1 MKRYQSLTLIAFI
14 TFTLGLSGL
23 VIFRVQASGPKARWT
38 QQIAAQVQEKRNT
51 EAQPKVEAVS
61 ATFTPAT
68 GLLSITLN
76 NNLITDPGG
85 QQETVRLSS
94 DAAAQRVKIQNSQNA
109 DLIIFG
115 TVASPVTNVTINIT
129 GTNPNVAGLGGLVD
143 MNPGSPGAGFG
154 ALNETVTLTGG
165 AEKDTIIAAP
175 LQALNVDGG
184 GGEDTL
190 IVNSSSSTTFNV
202 TSANGGTFTPGGT
215 FSNIENLTGGTAND
229 TFNIASGGSLTG
241 KLDGGAN
248 IDTLDYNAFATSAS
262 VNLGTGSTGLGGTI
276 DGSQENPPQSAT
288 TASGTVTI
296 TNFNPVT
303 KTFDISATVSNL
315 PPASV
320 TGFHIHRAQ
329 VGTNGAIIIDL
340 AALFGLGTLVPAGT
354 GFTFTAT
361 GVSLPAQH
369 EAAFLGGIT
378 YFNVHTAAA
387 PGGLIRGQ
395 IFSNGNVNLASGTA
409 TGTGGVSNVEN
420 AIGGSAADSL
430 VGSFGINNLAG
441 NAGNDTI
448 VAGPGNDTLNG
459 GDNNDVLVWSNGD
472 NNDVLD
478 GGLGT
483 DVVQVNGS
491 VTAGDVFTVGAS
503 GTRVA
508 FARTN
513 LVPFSLDIA
522 TTETFVVNG
531 IGGDDNLTV
540 NSLVGVA
547 DLSLLSLFG
556 FDGADTFNL
565 TPVPT
570 GTILSLNANGGTPTT
585 APGDTLDVIAEAV
598 TNPLLTLISG
608 NGTFTSTSHQTIN
621 FTSIENTSPP
631 IAGPTTT
638 NVTTGGATTYT
649 FTVTYTGDTAINVST
664 LGTGDV
670 RILGPGG
677 LSITPTFVSVD
688 TNTNGTPRTATYSF
702 TPPGGSWDVSDNGS
716 YLISMN
722 ANRVADTLG
731 NFVVLGA
738 KGFFTV
744 NVLFIVTN
752 LNDAGA
758 GSLRQAILNANA
770 NGPADTIFLQTFGTI
785 TLTSGELSITDNVT
799 IIGPGAPLLTI
810 SGNNASRVFYI
821 NAGFTANLSGLTI
834 TGGKPASN
842 ESGGGITNA
851 GTLNL
856 RNCVVFGNTATG
868 SGGGIYSTGNLDVT
882 NCTIR
887 NNTAN
892 GGGGI
897 HAFGGS
903 VNVFGSTISA
913 NTCAFDGGG
922 LNMLNVVGN
931 LTNTTISGN
940 QANGSGGGVM
950 FFSNSGSFT
959 LFVSGCTIA
968 NNTGGNGGGLRTFT
982 LSGAGNIAATTLR
995 NSIIANNTAP
1005 NLNAGTSGGGAATIT
1020 SQGFNLTSDNSV
1032 TFLSQATDQINKDP
1046 LMGPLSDNFNLNQTH
1061 ALLAGSPAIDKGNS
1075 FGLAFDQRRV
1085 KRPQDDAQLPN
1096 APGGDGADIGAFER
1110 SSLGAVSGA
1119 SYAQNQPLAQE
1130 SIVSLFGENI
1140 AKNVVAATAI
1150 PLPTLLD
1157 ITSVVVR
1164 DSQNNDRPA
1173 PLFYVSPGQINIQVP
1188 PNTAIGAAT
1197 IIVKLGFTTVA
1208 SVPVSMVAVQPSLF
1222 SVDVNGFGYPAGYI
1236 TRVKPDNSQILEPVA
1251 KFVGGVS
1258 VAVPI
1263 DLSNQ
1268 QDRLVLVLYGTGIRN
1283 RSGDASVTINI
1294 GGTDLGVQYAN
1305 LAPGFV
1311 GLDQINSVIL
1321 PASLV
1326 GKGEVSLKV
1335 TVDGQV
1341 TNMLLLNFK

>member
-1 MKRYQSLTLIAFI
+1 M
-14 TFTLGLSGL
+14 
-23 VIFRVQASGPKARWT
+23 
-38 QQIAAQVQEKRNT
+38 
-51 EAQPKVEAVS
+51 
-61 ATFTPAT
+61 
-68 GLLSITLN
+68 
-76 NNLITDPGG
+76 
-85 QQETVRLSS
+85 
-94 DAAAQRVKIQNSQNA
+94 
-109 DLIIFG
+109 
-115 TVASPVTNVTINIT
+115 
-129 GTNPNVAGLGGLVD
+129 
-143 MNPGSPGAGFG
+143 
-154 ALNETVTLTGG
+154 
-165 AEKDTIIAAP
+165 
-175 LQALNVDGG
+175 
-184 GGEDTL
+184 
-190 IVNSSSSTTFNV
+190 
-202 TSANGGTFTPGGT
+202 
-215 FSNIENLTGGTAND
+215 
-229 TFNIASGGSLTG
+229 
-241 KLDGGAN
+241 
-248 IDTLDYNAFATSAS
+248 
-262 VNLGTGSTGLGGTI
+262 
-276 DGSQENPPQSAT
+276 
-288 TASGTVTI
+288 
-296 TNFNPVT
+296 T
-303 KTFDISATVSNL
+303 KTFDISATVGNL
-315 PPASV
+315 APANV
-320 TGFHIHRAQ
+320 TGYHIHRAQ
-329 VGTNGAIIIDL
+329 VGTNGGIIVDL
-340 AALFGLGTLVPAGT
+340 AALFGLGALVPSGT

-361 GVSLPAQH
+361 GVTLPAQH

-409 TGTGGVSNVEN
+409 TGTGGISNVEN
-420 AIGGSAADSL
+420 AIGGTGADSL

-448 VAGPGNDTLNG
+448 VGGPGNDTMNG
-459 GDNNDVLVWSNGD
+459 GDNNDLLVWSNGD

-491 VTAGDVFTVGAS
+491 VSANDIFAVGSS

-508 FARTN
+508 FERTN
-513 LVPFSLDIA
+513 LVPFSLDIG

-531 IGGDDNLTV
+531 IGGDDNFTV

-547 DLSLLSLFG
+547 DLLALQHFG

-565 TPVPT
+565 TPVPNGAT
-570 GTILSLNANGGTPTT
+570 LTLSVNGGAPAT
-585 APGDTLDVIAEAV
+585 APGDTLNVIAEAV
-598 TNPLLTLISG
+598 SNPLLTLTSG

-621 FTSIENTSPP
+621 LTSIENTSPP

-638 NVTTGGATTYT
+638 NVTTGCATTYT

-722 ANRVADTLG
+722 VNRVADTLG
-731 NFVVLGA
+731 NFVVPGA

-744 NVLFIVTN
+744 NVSFIVTN
-752 LNDAGA
+752 LNDAGE

-770 NGPADTIFLQTFGTI
+770 NSPADTIYLQSFGTI
-785 TLTSGELSITDNVT
+785 MLTSGELSITDNVT
-799 IIGPGAPLLTI
+799 IIGPGAPFLTI
-810 SGNNASRVFYI
+810 SGNNASRVFNI

-856 RNCVVFGNTATG
+856 RNCVVFGNTASG
-868 SGGGIYSTGNLDVT
+868 NGGGGGIYSTGNLDMT

-903 VNVFGSTISA
+903 VNVLGSTISA
-913 NTCAFDGGG
+913 NTCSFDGGG
-922 LNMLNVVGN
+922 LNILNAN
-931 LTNTTISGN
+931 ASLTNTTISSN
-940 QANGSGGGVM
+940 KANGDGGGVM
-950 FFSNSGSFT
+950 FFSNGGSFT
-959 LFVSGCTIA
+959 LSVSSCTIA
-968 NNTGGNGGGLRTFT
+968 NNIGSNGGGLRAFTF
-982 LSGAGNIAATTLR
+982 SGAGNIAATTLR
-995 NSIIANNTAP
+995 NSIIAGNTSP
-1005 NLNAGTSGGGAATIT
+1005 NLSASTSGGGAATIT
-1020 SQGFNLTSDNSV
+1020 SQGFNLTDENSN
-1032 TFLSQATDQINKDP
+1032 TFLNQATDQINKDP
-1046 LMGPLSDNFNLNQTH
+1046 LLGALADDFHTNPAH

-1096 APGGDGADIGAFER
+1096 AAGGDGADIGAYER
-1110 SSLGAVSGA
+1110 SSLVGVSGA
-1119 SYAQNQPLAQE
+1119 SYGQNQPLAQE

-1150 PLPTLLD
+1150 PLPTILD
-1157 ITSVVVR
+1157 VTSVIVR

-1173 PLFYVSPGQINIQVP
+1173 PLFYIAPGQINIQVP

-1197 IIVKLGFTTVA
+1197 IIVKLGFATVA
-1208 SVPVSMVAVQPSLF
+1208 STPVSIVAVQPSLF
-1222 SVDVNGFGYPAGYI
+1222 SADATGTGYPGGYI
-1236 TRVKPDNSQILEPVA
+1236 TRVKPDNSQILEPVS

-1258 VAVPI
+1258 VPVPI

-1268 QDRLVLVLYGTGIRN
+1268 QDRLVLVLYGSGVRN
-1283 RSGDASVTINI
+1283 RSGDAGVTINI

-1321 PASLV
+1321 PASLA

-1335 TVDGQV
+1335 TVDGKV
-1341 TNMLLLNFK
+1341 TNTLLLNFK